1 MGLFSDEDSESS
13 DGGGGDLMM
22 MLLLF
27 SLLPQMMRGFQPSQ
41 QLPPIYNIYLKKKDG
56 NDEDG
61 GLGPYDYGSPIN
73 ETPFSHF
80 LPGEGS
86 NYEMGHFPGG
96 GAREP
101 IIRYIYPIG
110 GGGDP
115 GFVIGSE

>member
-1 MGLFSDEDSESS
+1 MGLFSDEDSGSS
-13 DGGGGDLMM
+13 DGGGGDMMM

-27 SLLPQMMRGFQPSQ
+27 SLLPQMMKGFQPSQ
-41 QLPPIYNIYLKKKDG
+41 QLPPIYNIYIQKDE
-56 NDEDG
+56 NDEDA
-61 GLGPYDYGSPIN
+61 GLGPYQYGSPSR
-73 ETPFSHF
+73 ETPWSHF

-96 GAREP
+96 GARDP